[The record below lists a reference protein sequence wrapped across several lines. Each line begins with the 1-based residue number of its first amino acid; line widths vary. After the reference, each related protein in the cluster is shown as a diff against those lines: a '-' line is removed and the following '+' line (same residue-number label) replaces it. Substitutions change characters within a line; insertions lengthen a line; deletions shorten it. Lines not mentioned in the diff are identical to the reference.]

1 MRCPRSCAN
10 TGNGVW
16 CCSGSR
22 SSSCS
27 ALRRMASSRWWSAIS
42 TGVSRRPA
50 RVRSMLRARRTWRAS
65 MPNPPEAPYFAA
77 RTLHKHF
84 GGIIAVDEFSAE
96 LRRGEIVG
104 LIGPNGSG
112 KTTTINLVAGALRPD
127 SGSIMLDR
135 REIVGMPAYV
145 FARAGVGRT
154 FQVPRLFKRMTV
166 IENLIVPAL
175 IDTRTSRRQA
185 EARARETLAFV
196 RFEHLANAYARTLSG
211 GQQKL
216 LELGR
221 ALMLRPSLLLLD
233 EPFAGVHPRLL
244 EQIVEH
250 IRMLSSEGYTIVLV
264 DHNLDAVRSVVRR
277 TLVMARGRKIADGPS
292 EEVLHH
298 PAVIH
303 AYTGSRKA
311 LEAHP

>member
-1 MRCPRSCAN
+1 MS
-10 TGNGVW
+10 
-16 CCSGSR
+16 
-22 SSSCS
+22 
-27 ALRRMASSRWWSAIS
+27 
-42 TGVSRRPA
+42 
-50 RVRSMLRARRTWRAS
+50 
-65 MPNPPEAPYFAA
+65 NPPEAPYFAA

-84 GGIIAVDEFSAE
+84 GGIVAVEEFSAE

-127 SGSIMLDR
+127 SGSIMLDGR
-135 REIVGMPAYV
+135 DIVGMPAHA

-250 IRMLSSEGYTIVLV
+250 IRTLSAQGYTIVLV

-292 EEVLHH
+292 EEVLQD
-298 PAVIH
+298 PVVIR
-303 AYTGSRKA
+303 AYTGTRKA
-311 LEAHP
+311 VEGHS

>member
-1 MRCPRSCAN
+1 
-10 TGNGVW
+10 
-16 CCSGSR
+16 
-22 SSSCS
+22 
-27 ALRRMASSRWWSAIS
+27 
-42 TGVSRRPA
+42 
-50 RVRSMLRARRTWRAS
+50 

-84 GGIIAVDEFSAE
+84 GGIIAVEEFSAE

-127 SGSIMLDR
+127 SGSIMLDGR
-135 REIVGMPAYV
+135 DIVGMPAYA

-175 IDTRTSRRQA
+175 TDTGTSRRQA
-185 EARARETLAFV
+185 EARAREILAFV
-196 RFEHLANAYARTLSG
+196 RFEHLADAYARTLSG

-250 IRMLSSEGYTIVLV
+250 IRTLSSEGYTIVLV

-292 EEVLHH
+292 EEVLQH